1 MMIMQMMKELVDLEV
16 QINNKNFILWKLQPD
31 LRFGQIISNLI
42 AEYGDP
48 FYWEED
54 KFLAN
59 ISEYFNDNI
68 KKEEI

>member
-1 MMIMQMMKELVDLEV
+1 MRDKKRIDNFM
-16 QINNKNFILWKLQPD
+16 NKIAILWKLQPD